1 MAQSVLVC
9 ATVPDD
15 LSLGLGTCMV
25 KRKWILTDC
34 SLTNTYIM
42 MMIRI
47 IHFKIHSSF
56 SKGKLSQEF
65 L

>member
-15 LSLGLGTCMV
+15 LSLVLGTCMV

-42 MMIRI
+42 MMIMMN
-47 IHFKIHSSF
+47 FKE
-56 SKGKLSQEF
+56 KGY
-65 L
+65 